1 MVLAACM
8 HVCVCYFVCLVFY
21 ACLFFLCFWCHWR
34 MVAMLCYLVLIL
46 LLGVIPCVTWCYSS
60 CYLVLFL
67 VLLGVIPLVTT
78 MVLGCSTKAIVTA
91 QSPQV
96 DRASSVIVAE
106 EAGKVTASDNPFVC

>member
-1 MVLAACM
+1 
-8 HVCVCYFVCLVFY
+8 
-21 ACLFFLCFWCHWR
+21 
-34 MVAMLCYLVLIL
+34 MVALLCYLVLIL
-46 LLGVIPCVTWCYSS
+46 LLGVIPCVTHRVTWCYS
-60 CYLVLFL
+60 CYLVLFI
-67 VLLGVIPLVTT
+67 VLLGVIPRVTT